1 MPPKEDEKYRAVSM
15 GGLGTGTLSFCE
27 DGRFRSLRLNNNRN
41 STGGI
46 PLSPHSFLAVRA
58 AQGDDVYLRRLQTPL
73 SGQAPDHLLPPSG
86 LAFRGDF
93 PQADCR
99 VLDPQCP
106 VDITF
111 GIYAPFVPYDYEA
124 SALPVIFIAFQVTNT
139 SDVPQDVSAILNWQN
154 MCGQSDEKIPDFLPP
169 IERHVVV
176 TEDDWENAKQNREG
190 DNERR
195 LHTGTGRMAKARD
208 KTYFEGDIAPNAL
221 LFNTLHEIQDNADG
235 QYGLVTRWNDR
246 AAISHRVW
254 DPEDPESA
262 RAFWEDLERDGAFTD
277 GPDAGAVSRC
287 GALCHRVTLAPGE
300 KRTVEFVISWYA
312 PRYVVGGV
320 DQGNYYANSSP
331 DALSIA
337 KKGLVNG
344 TYYHASVSAWRQRLG
359 TTGYPWE
366 LVRPIIGSCNVLSGH
381 ALHARSGA
389 FGLFQGR
396 TDPRVNYLRDRWH
409 SSMALLLFYPRMEM
423 ETLERIGRLVL
434 QDSKGLLV
442 SEGMGQ
448 TDDPEYVGPGA
459 AQVEAGASLVLTAFR
474 NYLYSGNL
482 PAISQLVPHLQR
494 VMALLLAQ
502 DKNLDGFP
510 DIQSEEPGLDGA
522 FASGLNVITAGI
534 WLVALHACEELVA
547 MKRMAPTPLYA
558 RARERATQNFER
570 YFWNETHGYY
580 TLYPADTPQS
590 ATGPS
595 LNSACHPGQLTAV
608 WMADVLGL
616 EGVLPEKHVHRVLAA
631 VKRLNL
637 QEDGLSSLA
646 WPEGGA
652 STSGISAGQWY
663 RIVPY
668 LCVRLHRESFQQVYR
683 ETEALLAR
691 CFQQSDGASTHLSQ
705 LAPWY
710 LFVAQPVVQMRIGV
724 KRLLLRPDVRHG
736 GDGKSHTLITPRG
749 FGKIY
754 LQMNGEGPFGA
765 TIRFSMDVPVELTS
779 IYLRLS
785 SHPGPLQGRFELPE
799 GAVPIRINV
808 ESESDGVVVQ
818 IFPAVKT
825 SASGFELTLF
835 PGAPESRGHASK
847 KQWLPNWLQRDRG

>member
-1 MPPKEDEKYRAVSM
+1 M

-41 STGGI
+41 PVGGI
-46 PLSPHSFLAVRA
+46 PLSPHSFLAVRV

-73 SGQAPDHLLPPSG
+73 AGQDSQHVLPPSG

-99 VLDPQCP
+99 VLDPTCP

-124 SALPVIFIAFQVTNT
+124 SALPVIFIAFQVSNH
-139 SDVPQDVSAILNWQN
+139 SDLPQDVSAVLNWQN
-154 MCGQSDEKIPDFLPP
+154 MCGQSDEQVPDRLPP
-169 IERHVVV
+169 IARHVVV

-195 LHTGTGRMAKARD
+195 LHSGTGKVSKGKD

-221 LFNTLHEIQDNADG
+221 LFNTLHEMEENADS

-254 DPEDPESA
+254 DPEEGESA
-262 RAFWEDLERDGAFTD
+262 SAFWGELARDGAFAD
-277 GPDAGAVSRC
+277 GPDGGGVSRC
-287 GALCHRVTLAPGE
+287 GALCHRVRLAPGE
-300 KRTVEFVISWYA
+300 KQTIEFVISWYA
-312 PRYVVGGV
+312 PRYVVGGA
-320 DQGNYYANSSP
+320 DQGNYYANGSP

-366 LVRPIIGSCNVLSGH
+366 LVRPIIGSCNVLSEH

-389 FGLFQGR
+389 FGLVQGSA
-396 TDPRVNYLRDRWH
+396 DPRVNYLRDRWH
-409 SSMALLLFYPRMEM
+409 SSLPLLLFYPRLEM
-423 ETLERIGRLVL
+423 ETLERIGRSVL
-434 QDSKGLLV
+434 QDPQGLLL
-442 SEGMGQ
+442 SEGMGRL
-448 TDDPEYVGPGA
+448 DDPEYVGFGA
-459 AQVEAGASLVLTAFR
+459 AQVEVGASLVLTAFR

-494 VMALLLAQ
+494 VMAQLLAH

-534 WLVALHACEELVA
+534 WLVALHACEALVA

-558 RARERATQNFER
+558 RARERAAQHFER
-570 YFWNETHGYY
+570 YFWNESHGYY
-580 TLYPADTPQS
+580 TLYPADTPPS
-590 ATGPS
+590 ANGPS
-595 LNSACHPGQLTAV
+595 LNTACHPGQLTAV

-616 EGVLPEKHVHRVLAA
+616 ENVLPEKQVARVLAA
-631 VKRLNL
+631 IKRLNL
-637 QEDGLSSLA
+637 HEEGLSSLA
-646 WPEGGA
+646 WPEGGP
-652 STSGISAGQWY
+652 STTGASAGPWY

-668 LCVRLHRESFQQVYR
+668 LCVRLHRESFHQVYR
-683 ETEALLAR
+683 ETEPLLTR
-691 CFQQSDGASTHLSQ
+691 CFQQAEGASSHISQ

-710 LFVAQPVVQMRIGV
+710 LFVAQPVVQMRIGAR
-724 KRLLLRPDVRHG
+724 RLLLRPDVRHG
-736 GDGKSHTLITPRG
+736 DDGKSHTLITPRG
-749 FGKIY
+749 FGQVY
-754 LQMNGEGPFGA
+754 LQVNHDAPFGA

-779 IYLRLS
+779 IYLRLKRD
-785 SHPGPLQGRFELPE
+785 PGPLQGRFELPE
-799 GAVPIRINV
+799 GAVPIRI
-808 ESESDGVVVQ
+808 ETAQESDGVVVQ
-818 IFPAVKT
+818 VFPAVKT
-825 SASGFELTLF
+825 SAANFELTLS
-835 PGAPESRGHASK
+835 PGAPEEKGRASK
-847 KQWLPNWLQRDRG
+847 KQWLPNWLQRGRG